1 MTASFDD
8 IEMYSVTTY
17 RYLNQGE
24 WWKPKERDPIRVVDM
39 GDRWRGNA
47 VRWMERRASYFETLY
62 TFGEVF
68 SLKFPVGHEVLGVDE
83 YGHDVLGRTLTG
95 HDLMS
100 ESAADDMAAWQ
111 EERSADPVAW
121 IRTTTLH
128 KALLAAGILDIKVKA
143 AVDDRS

>member
-1 MTASFDD
+1 MSSMPDV
-8 IEMYSVTTY
+8 EEQCLLTY

-24 WWKPKERDPIRVVDM
+24 WWKPKEREPIRVIDM
-39 GDRWRGNA
+39 DDRWRGNA
-47 VRWMERRASYFETLY
+47 ARWMIRRAAYFGQLY

-68 SLKFPVGHEVLGVDE
+68 SLALPIGREVINHVD
-83 YGHDVLGRTLTG
+83 GRDVLGRTLTG
-95 HDLMS
+95 HDLMP

-121 IRTTTLH
+121 IRTTTLYR
-128 KALLAAGILDIKVKA
+128 ALLAAGILDIKVKA